1 MTNVYFSQEGMTSTT
16 ANYYANIAKEMQS
29 AATEKLNGVRFY
41 NTSVAVIGSKD
52 RQLMSQGMTD
62 LDFIQ
67 PELDTLSELNGF
79 CAWVREAIKEKEAQ
93 AQAVKAKTMEEWA
106 EEQGIEIPAI
116 PKHPYDPKVPTEQ
129 DVMNTWDINK
139 RNKYLSL
146 EAKAATY
153 GKYIHPDGAYSKARK
168 QFHTTLT
175 KPISKEGTG
184 RDTVLFY
191 AEPSIP
197 ADQVDS
203 LFMQLQDA
211 YRSCEKELNLLK
223 FELKEEVNALAREAF
238 DKHILAEAEWKKQ
251 LELVTSKRNEIRS
264 LYLSWRTS
272 ELERIS
278 ALKITVPTHL
288 KHVFKS
294 IKEAGDT
301 SK

>member
-1 MTNVYFSQEGMTSTT
+1 
-16 ANYYANIAKEMQS
+16 
-29 AATEKLNGVRFY
+29 
-41 NTSVAVIGSKD
+41 
-52 RQLMSQGMTD
+52 
-62 LDFIQ
+62 
-67 PELDTLSELNGF
+67 LDTLSELNGF

-93 AQAVKAKTMEEWA
+93 AQAVRKTTMEEWA
-106 EEQGIEIPAI
+106 EENGIEIPTI
-116 PKHPYDPKVPTEQ
+116 PSHPHDPIVPTEQ

-153 GKYIHPDGAYSKARK
+153 GKYIHPEGAYSKARK

-197 ADQVDS
+197 AEQVDS

-223 FELKEEVNALAREAF
+223 FELKDAVNALAREAF

-278 ALKITVPTHL
+278 ALKITVPNHL

>member
-29 AATEKLNGVRFY
+29 ATAERLNGVKFY
-41 NTSVAVIGSKD
+41 DTSVAVIGSKD
-52 RQLMSQGMTD
+52 KQLMSQGTTD
-62 LDFIQ
+62 LGFIQ
-67 PELDTLSELNGF
+67 PELDTLAELNSF

-93 AQAVKAKTMEEWA
+93 AQVVKLKTMETWA
-106 EEQGIEIPAI
+106 VENGIDIPSV
-116 PKHPYDPKVPTEQ
+116 PSHPCDPKVPTEQ
-129 DVMNTWDINK
+129 DVMNSWDINK

-146 EAKAATY
+146 EARAATY

-168 QFHTTLT
+168 NLHTVLT

-191 AEPSIP
+191 AESSIP
-197 ADQVDS
+197 AAQVDS

-223 FELKEEVNALAREAF
+223 FELKETVNKLAREAY
-238 DKHILAEAEWKKQ
+238 DKHLLAEAEWKKQ
-251 LELVTSKRNEIRS
+251 LELVTSKRSEIRS
-264 LYLSWRTS
+264 LYLSWRTT

-278 ALKITVPTHL
+278 ALKITVPSHL
-288 KHVFKS
+288 KTVFKS